1 MPAADIFNRA
11 LRVPV
16 YFKRGVF
23 QNDTRRKLSRA
34 SFDLVQ
40 IDSDFFIQ
48 PVTSPVPKG
57 CTKVNGDAAV
67 FAETEDNFY
76 KAQEEFFEDGTRM
89 IIEEHELGSW
99 VANHKNWKDCF
110 TLSKI

>member
-1 MPAADIFNRA
+1 MPAADMFNRA

-23 QNDTRRKLSRA
+23 QNDSRRMISRA

-40 IDSDFFIQ
+40 IDTNLFIQ

-57 CTKVNGDAAV
+57 FGKINNDAVV
-67 FAETEDNFY
+67 FAETGDNFY

-99 VANHKNWKDCF
+99 MANQQNWKDCF
-110 TLSKI
+110 KLSKI